1 MGPRLVLVLGLVLI
15 LVLAL
20 AFFLGLVLGNVSLVV
35 AVVVTLALLRIW
47 DGVDGEGLE
56 QRAVR
61 RRASH
66 SCTYTQFDVLT

>member
-15 LVLAL
+15 LVLVL
-20 AFFLGLVLGNVSLVV
+20 ALGLVLGNVSLMV
-35 AVVVTLALLRIW
+35 AVAVTLALLRIW

-61 RRASH
+61 RRASQN
-66 SCTYTQFDVLT
+66 CTYTQFDLT